1 MSLSDS
7 NICHIQMFD
16 LNNIDLTESLKLS
29 LIPMSKLDDNLTKL
43 DDNLTKLDDNLTK
56 LDDNLT
62 KLDDN
67 LTKLDDNC
75 TKLDDKLTKIDD
87 DWSKLG
93 DDLTTLEI
101 SIASGVSSSDCT
113 SLTLDLENI
122 RMFVESTSRT
132 RPSNSY
138 HPSTPIIDF

>member
-43 DDNLTKLDDNLTK
+43 DD
-56 LDDNLT
+56 
-62 KLDDN
+62 
-67 LTKLDDNC
+67 
-75 TKLDDKLTKIDD
+75 KLTKIDD

-113 SLTLDLENI
+113 SPTLDLENI

-138 HPSTPIIDF
+138 HPRTPIIDFWTHEVQIEPISYLP